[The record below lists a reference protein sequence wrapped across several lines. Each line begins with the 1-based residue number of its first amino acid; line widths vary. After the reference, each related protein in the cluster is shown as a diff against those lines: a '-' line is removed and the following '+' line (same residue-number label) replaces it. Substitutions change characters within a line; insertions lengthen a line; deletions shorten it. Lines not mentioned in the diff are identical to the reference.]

1 MIKQNCLN
9 EEIDSKFINFGKVA
23 KLISETMCV
32 TQRQNGKYEL
42 LNINDAHK
50 IYKDEIETLYKSKYQ
65 SKVTKYSPFEAA
77 GQENIINNELNKI

>member
-1 MIKQNCLN
+1 
-9 EEIDSKFINFGKVA
+9 
-23 KLISETMCV
+23 MCV

-77 GQENIINNELNKI
+77 GQENIINNELNKIQPQNAKNQAQSVDNDQILFSRKSDDKKQ